1 MSSRKKKRDYYDVLG
16 ISKDASENDIKL
28 SYRRLAK
35 KYHPDLNKTDPSA
48 VEKFKEVQ
56 EAYEVLSDPQK
67 RTQYNRF
74 GFDGVSINIDEIF
87 SGGIPGIDE
96 IFRNFFG
103 DDFGFGGFG
112 SFGRRGRTRTY
123 QKRRVRGGDIEDS
136 IDITFEESIF
146 GKKKDILIER
156 MIPCDECEGTGAES
170 PSNIKVCPQCGG
182 SGQMTYRRQTIMGTI
197 IQQTTCSR
205 CGGEGKIITKKC
217 KTCKGEKVIPESKKL
232 KITIP
237 PGIEDGIHLKV
248 QGAGHIP
255 TRDAIPGELYIRINV
270 KQENTFYRRNDD
282 IYSDVNIDFITAI
295 LGDKIKVKTFDH
307 KNKKIVEEDLRI
319 PSGTQSN
326 TEFRFKKRGVPHLYD
341 RNRGDHY
348 IRIIVEIP
356 RVISEKQRQL
366 LQEYKEFEKHK

>member
-1 MSSRKKKRDYYDVLG
+1 
-16 ISKDASENDIKL
+16 
-28 SYRRLAK
+28 
-35 KYHPDLNKTDPSA
+35 
-48 VEKFKEVQ
+48 
-56 EAYEVLSDPQK
+56 
-67 RTQYNRF
+67 
-74 GFDGVSINIDEIF
+74 
-87 SGGIPGIDE
+87 
-96 IFRNFFG
+96 
-103 DDFGFGGFG
+103 
-112 SFGRRGRTRTY
+112 
-123 QKRRVRGGDIEDS
+123 
-136 IDITFEESIF
+136 
-146 GKKKDILIER
+146 
-156 MIPCDECEGTGAES
+156 
-170 PSNIKVCPQCGG
+170 G

-197 IQQTTCSR
+197 IQQTTCSK

-237 PGIEDGIHLKV
+237 PGVEDGIHLKV

-341 RNRGDHY
+341 RDRGDHY

-356 RVISEKQRQL
+356 KNISEDQKEL
-366 LQEYKEFEKHK
+366 LYTYKELDKRK

>member
-1 MSSRKKKRDYYDVLG
+1 
-16 ISKDASENDIKL
+16 
-28 SYRRLAK
+28 
-35 KYHPDLNKTDPSA
+35 
-48 VEKFKEVQ
+48 
-56 EAYEVLSDPQK
+56 AYEVLSDPQK
-67 RTQYNRF
+67 RNQYNRF
-74 GFDGVSINIDEIF
+74 GFNGVSINIDEIF

-96 IFRNFFG
+96 IFRSFFG

-146 GKKKDILIER
+146 GKKKEIIIER
-156 MIPCDECEGTGAES
+156 MVPCDECEGTGAES
-170 PSNIKVCPQCGG
+170 SSNIKICPQCGG

-197 IQQTTCSR
+197 IQQTTCSK

-217 KTCKGEKVIPESKKL
+217 KTCKGDKVIPESKKL

-237 PGIEDGIHLKV
+237 PGVEDGIHLKV

-341 RNRGDHY
+341 RDRGDHY

-356 RVISEKQRQL
+356 KNISEDQKEL
-366 LQEYKEFEKHK
+366 LYTYKELDKRK